1 MNEQIEQA
9 YANIK
14 DVVVKTP
21 LLYSQILS
29 ETSKNKIYLKCENLQ
44 ITGAYKLRGA
54 LNKIRNLSP
63 DEKHRGVVCASAGNH
78 AQGVAYAASAA
89 KIKSI
94 IVMPK
99 TTPFLKIQSTRGF
112 GGQVVLYG
120 ECFDDAYQEAQR
132 IAKEQGI
139 TFVHPFDDMDIINGQ
154 GTIALEIF
162 DQLQD
167 IDIILCPIGG
177 GGLISGISLYA
188 KSINPN
194 IKIIGVQAAGA
205 NAMEKSFKAKKLLGI
220 DSVNTI
226 AEGIAVKTPGTLN
239 FSFIS
244 QYVDDVITVTDH
256 SIVDSLLLLMEKHKL
271 VAETSGAASVAAVK
285 KLDCINKKIVCIVS
299 GGNIDMIKISSL
311 VDSGLVSRGRMF
323 GFSVEIPNSPGQL
336 IKVISYLTE
345 LGGNIINLDHNQF
358 KAKNKV
364 QNVQV
369 EFTVETNGFDHIQQ
383 IKQTLEEHGYFI
395 TQQY

>member
-9 YANIK
+9 YENIK
-14 DVVVKTP
+14 DVVVQTP
-21 LLYSQILS
+21 LLYSQFLS
-29 ETSKNKIYLKCENLQ
+29 KTYKNKIYLKCENLQ

-54 LNKIRNLSP
+54 LNKIRNLTP
-63 DEKHRGVVCASAGNH
+63 EEKKKGVVCASAGNH
-78 AQGVAYAASAA
+78 AQGVAYAASSE

-99 TTPFLKIQSTRGF
+99 TTPFLKVQSTRDF

-120 ECFDDAYQEAQR
+120 DCFDDAYQK
-132 IAKEQGI
+132 AKQIEKEEGI
-139 TFVHPFDDMDIINGQ
+139 TFVHPFDDMDIIRGQ
-154 GTIALEIF
+154 GTVALELF
-162 DQLQD
+162 EQLQD
-167 IDIILCPIGG
+167 IDVIVCPIGG

-188 KSINPN
+188 KSVNPN

-205 NAMEKSFKAKKLLGI
+205 NAMEKSFKAKKLMGT

-226 AEGIAVKTPGTLN
+226 AEGIAVKNPGMLN

-244 QYVDDVITVTDH
+244 QFVDDIVTVTDH
-256 SIVDSLLLLMEKHKL
+256 SIVESLLTLMEKHKI
-271 VAETSGAASVAAVK
+271 VAETSGATSIAALK
-285 KLDCINKKIVCIVS
+285 KINYSDKNIVCIVS

-311 VDSGLVSRGRMF
+311 VNSGLVSRGRMF
-323 GFSVEIPNSPGQL
+323 CFNVEIPNTPGQL
-336 IKVISYLTE
+336 VKVISYLTE
-345 LGGNIINLDHNQF
+345 LGVNIINLDHNQF

-369 EFTVETNGFDHIQQ
+369 EFTIETNGFEHIQQ
-383 IKQTLEEHGYFI
+383 VKQTLEEHGYFI